1 MAESGILHATKWTT
15 MTWFRKLLPPPAA
28 PAPASEP
35 PAATE
40 PPADGDDPA
49 TLRSNVTQLNRFI
62 NQNSGRLPGES
73 VVTARRVTD
82 VLREVID
89 TSEVRP
95 LDIYAVISVKGILQD
110 YLPTTL
116 RSFLAL
122 DQAQLTVP
130 RPSGR
135 TPVQSLHEQLEA
147 LLDAA
152 TSLLFA
158 TQAQDADAL
167 LSQGSFLRTKFSGSD
182 LDL

>member
-1 MAESGILHATKWTT
+1 
-15 MTWFRKLLPPPAA
+15 MTWFRRLLAPPVPGA
-28 PAPASEP
+28 PPEP
-35 PAATE
+35 PATG
-40 PPADGDDPA
+40 PQPDDDDPA
-49 TLRSNVTQLNRFI
+49 TLRLDLATVNRFV

-73 VVTARRVTD
+73 VVTARRITD
-82 VLREVID
+82 LLREVID
-89 TSEVRP
+89 TSEIRP
-95 LDIYAVISVKGILQD
+95 LDIYAVISIKGIVRD

-116 RSFLAL
+116 RGFLAL
-122 DQAQLTVP
+122 DPAQLTVP

-135 TPVQSLHEQLEA
+135 TPAQSLAEQLEA

-152 TSLLFA
+152 ADLLAA

>member
-1 MAESGILHATKWTT
+1 
-15 MTWFRKLLPPPAA
+15 MTWFRKLLPPAA
-28 PAPASEP
+28 PAPAPGPGPGLGASRPEP
-35 PAATE
+35 R
-40 PPADGDDPA
+40 GDDPA
-49 TLRSNVTQLNRFI
+49 TLRSELAQLNRFI
-62 NQNSGRLPGES
+62 NQNSGKLPGES

-89 TSEVRP
+89 TSEIRP
-95 LDIYAVISVKGILQD
+95 LDIYAVISVQGILQD

-122 DQAQLTVP
+122 DDTQLTVA

-135 TPVQSLHEQLEA
+135 TPIQSLQEQLES

-152 TSLLFA
+152 SSVLIA
-158 TQAQDADAL
+158 AQAQDADAL

>member
-1 MAESGILHATKWTT
+1 
-15 MTWFRKLLPPPAA
+15 MTWFRKLLPPVAPV
-28 PAPASEP
+28 PAPEP
-35 PAATE
+35 PVAE
-40 PPADGDDPA
+40 PGADGDDPT
-49 TLRSNVTQLNRFI
+49 TLRIEVARLNRFI
-62 NQNSGRLPGES
+62 NQSSGMLPGES

-82 VLREVID
+82 VLREIID
-89 TSEVRP
+89 TSEIRP
-95 LDIYAVISVKGILQD
+95 LDIYAVISIQGILRD

-122 DQAQLTVP
+122 DDAQLTVA

-135 TPVQSLHEQLEA
+135 TPIQSLQEQLEA

-152 TSLLFA
+152 TSVLTA
-158 TQAQDADAL
+158 AQAQDADAL

>member
-1 MAESGILHATKWTT
+1 

-28 PAPASEP
+28 PAPEP
-35 PAATE
+35 SVAE
-40 PPADGDDPA
+40 PQADGDDPA
-49 TLRSNVTQLNRFI
+49 TLRVNLARLNRFL

-89 TSEVRP
+89 TSEIRP

-116 RSFLAL
+116 RTFLAL
-122 DQAQLTVP
+122 DEAQLTVP

-135 TPVQSLHEQLEA
+135 TPVQSLQEQLEA
-147 LLDAA
+147 PRPACSSPPRRRMP
-152 TSLLFA
+152 T
-158 TQAQDADAL
+158 
-167 LSQGSFLRTKFSGSD
+167 RC
-182 LDL
+182 

>member
-1 MAESGILHATKWTT
+1 
-15 MTWFRKLLPPPAA
+15 MTWFRRLLPPPAV
-28 PAPASEP
+28 PAPGAAQQPPVAEP
-35 PAATE
+35 
-40 PPADGDDPA
+40 DSDSDDPA
-49 TLRSNVTQLNRFI
+49 TLRIDLARLNRFI

-73 VVTARRVTD
+73 VVTARRITD

-95 LDIYAVISVKGILQD
+95 LDIYAVISVQGILRD

-116 RSFLAL
+116 RGFLAL
-122 DQAQLTVP
+122 DDAQLRAA

-135 TPVQSLHEQLEA
+135 TPIESLAEQLEA
-147 LLDAA
+147 LLDEAA
-152 TSLLFA
+152 SLLSA
-158 TQAQDADAL
+158 AQAQDADAL

>member
-1 MAESGILHATKWTT
+1 
-15 MTWFRKLLPPPAA
+15 MTWFRKLLAPPAPGA
-28 PAPASEP
+28 PPEP
-35 PAATE
+35 PAAD
-40 PPADGDDPA
+40 PHPDGDDPA
-49 TLRSNVTQLNRFI
+49 TLRLDLAMVNRFV

-73 VVTARRVTD
+73 VVTARRITD
-82 VLREVID
+82 LLREVID

-95 LDIYAVISVKGILQD
+95 LDIYAVISIKGIVRD

-116 RSFLAL
+116 RGFLAL
-122 DQAQLTVP
+122 DPAQSTAP

-135 TPVQSLHEQLEA
+135 TPVQSLAEQLES

-152 TSLLFA
+152 ADLLSA

>member
-1 MAESGILHATKWTT
+1 

-28 PAPASEP
+28 PAPEP
-35 PAATE
+35 SPAE
-40 PPADGDDPA
+40 PEAHGDDPA
-49 TLRSNVTQLNRFI
+49 TLRSDLAQLNRFL

-82 VLREVID
+82 VLHEVID
-89 TSEVRP
+89 TSEIRP

-116 RSFLAL
+116 RTFLAL
-122 DQAQLTVP
+122 DEAQLTVP

-135 TPVQSLHEQLEA
+135 TPVQSLQEQLEA

-152 TSLLFA
+152 TSVLIA
-158 TQAQDADAL
+158 AQAQDADAL

>member
-1 MAESGILHATKWTT
+1 

-28 PAPASEP
+28 PAPEP
-35 PAATE
+35 SPTE
-40 PPADGDDPA
+40 PEDHGDDPA
-49 TLRSNVTQLNRFI
+49 ALRSTLAQLNRFL

-89 TSEVRP
+89 TSEIRP

-116 RSFLAL
+116 RTFLAL

-135 TPVQSLHEQLEA
+135 TPVQSLQEQLEA

-152 TSLLFA
+152 TSVLVA
-158 TQAQDADAL
+158 AQAQDADAL

>member
-1 MAESGILHATKWTT
+1 
-15 MTWFRKLLPPPAA
+15 MTWFRKLLPPVA
-28 PAPASEP
+28 PAPAPEP
-35 PAATE
+35 AVAE
-40 PPADGDDPA
+40 PELDGDDPV
-49 TLRSNVTQLNRFI
+49 TLRIELARLNRFI
-62 NQNSGRLPGES
+62 NQNSGQLPGES

-89 TSEVRP
+89 TSEIRP

-122 DQAQLTVP
+122 DDAQLTVA

-135 TPVQSLHEQLEA
+135 TPIQSLQEQLEA

-152 TSLLFA
+152 TSVLTA
-158 TQAQDADAL
+158 AQAQDADAL

>member
-1 MAESGILHATKWTT
+1 

-28 PAPASEP
+28 PAPAPEP
-35 PAATE
+35 PTTE
-40 PPADGDDPA
+40 PEDYGDDPA
-49 TLRSNVTQLNRFI
+49 SLRRNLAELNRFI

-89 TSEVRP
+89 ISEIRP

-116 RSFLAL
+116 RGFLAL
-122 DQAQLTVP
+122 DHAQLTVT

-135 TPVQSLHEQLEA
+135 TPIESLAEQLEA

-152 TSLLFA
+152 TDLLGA
-158 TQAQDADAL
+158 AKAQDADAL

>member
-1 MAESGILHATKWTT
+1 

-28 PAPASEP
+28 PVPAPG
-35 PAATE
+35 PAAA
-40 PPADGDDPA
+40 PPPTDGDDPA
-49 TLRSNVTQLNRFI
+49 TLRGDVAQLNRFV

-89 TSEVRP
+89 TSEIRP

-135 TPVQSLHEQLEA
+135 TPIQSLQEQLDA

-152 TSLLFA
+152 TSLLTA
-158 TQAQDADAL
+158 AHAQDADAL

>member
-1 MAESGILHATKWTT
+1 
-15 MTWFRKLLPPPAA
+15 MTWFRRLLPPPAA
-28 PAPASEP
+28 PAPEP
-35 PAATE
+35 SPAVPE
-40 PPADGDDPA
+40 ADGDDPA
-49 TLRSNVTQLNRFI
+49 TLRGNLTQLNRFL

-89 TSEVRP
+89 TSEIRP

-122 DQAQLTVP
+122 DEAQLTVP

-135 TPVQSLHEQLEA
+135 TPVQSLQEQLEA
-147 LLDAA
+147 LLEAA
-152 TSLLFA
+152 TSVLIA
-158 TQAQDADAL
+158 AQAQDADAL
-167 LSQGSFLRTKFSGSD
+167 LSQGSFLRTKFSRSD

>member
-1 MAESGILHATKWTT
+1 
-15 MTWFRKLLPPPAA
+15 MTWFRKLLAPPPVA
-28 PAPASEP
+28 PAPAPEP
-35 PAATE
+35 TAE
-40 PPADGDDPA
+40 PEADGDDPA
-49 TLRSNVTQLNRFI
+49 ALRTSLARLNRFI

-89 TSEVRP
+89 TSEIRP
-95 LDIYAVISVKGILQD
+95 LDIYAVISVKGMLQD

-116 RSFLAL
+116 RAYLAL

-135 TPVQSLHEQLEA
+135 TPIQSLQEQLEA

-152 TSLLFA
+152 TSLQLA
-158 TQAQDADAL
+158 AQAQDADAL

>member
-1 MAESGILHATKWTT
+1 
-15 MTWFRKLLPPPAA
+15 MTWLRRLLAPP
-28 PAPASEP
+28 EP
-35 PAATE
+35 GSSPE
-40 PPADGDDPA
+40 PEPGGTQPDADDPV
-49 TLRSNVTQLNRFI
+49 TLRGDLAALNRFV

-73 VVTARRVTD
+73 VVTARRITD
-82 VLREVID
+82 LLREVID

-95 LDIYAVISVKGILQD
+95 LDVYAVISIKGILRD

-122 DQAQLTVP
+122 DPGQLTAP

-135 TPVQSLHEQLEA
+135 TPVQSLAEQLEA

-152 TSLLFA
+152 ADLLAA

>member
-1 MAESGILHATKWTT
+1 
-15 MTWFRKLLPPPAA
+15 MTWFRKLLPPVAPAA
-28 PAPASEP
+28 ASEP
-35 PAATE
+35 PVAE
-40 PPADGDDPA
+40 PELDGDDPT
-49 TLRSNVTQLNRFI
+49 TLRIELARLNRFI
-62 NQNSGRLPGES
+62 NQNSGQLPGES

-89 TSEVRP
+89 TSEIRP
-95 LDIYAVISVKGILQD
+95 LDIYAVISVKGILLD

-116 RSFLAL
+116 RTFLAL
-122 DQAQLTVP
+122 DDAQLTVA

-135 TPVQSLHEQLEA
+135 TPIESLQEQLEA

-152 TSLLFA
+152 TSVLTA
-158 TQAQDADAL
+158 AQAQDADAL

>member
-1 MAESGILHATKWTT
+1 
-15 MTWFRKLLPPPAA
+15 MTWFRKLLPPPVA
-28 PAPASEP
+28 PAPAPEP
-35 PAATE
+35 PVAE
-40 PPADGDDPA
+40 PALDGDDPVS
-49 TLRSNVTQLNRFI
+49 LRIELARLNRFI
-62 NQNSGRLPGES
+62 NQNSGQLPGES

-89 TSEVRP
+89 TSEIRP
-95 LDIYAVISVKGILQD
+95 LDIYAVISVKGILTD

-122 DQAQLTVP
+122 DDAQLTVA

-135 TPVQSLHEQLEA
+135 TPIQSLQEQLEA

-152 TSLLFA
+152 TSVLTA
-158 TQAQDADAL
+158 AQAQDADAL

>member
-1 MAESGILHATKWTT
+1 

-28 PAPASEP
+28 PAPALEP
-35 PAATE
+35 SVGE
-40 PPADGDDPA
+40 PELDGDDPA
-49 TLRSNVTQLNRFI
+49 TLRSDLARLNRFI
-62 NQNSGRLPGES
+62 NQNSGQLPGES

-116 RSFLAL
+116 RGFLAL
-122 DQAQLTVP
+122 DDAQLTVA

-135 TPVQSLHEQLEA
+135 TPIQSLQEQLEA

-152 TSLLFA
+152 TSVLTA
-158 TQAQDADAL
+158 AQAQDADAL
-167 LSQGSFLRTKFSGSD
+167 LSQGSFLRTKFSRSD